1 MCSKFVW
8 YEANVYMPESPTSDA
23 KHVTV
28 AKRASFCMEFDFG
41 HSVRPMCWP
50 SSKVS
55 VSRTTL
61 LSLRA
66 RASERTLSPPT
77 IHAQYSKAPQNS
89 ELLYTLFSLVLSL
102 SLFVLFASKSLLRRF
117 RFARDI
123 DRILRFALAQNLRL
137 AAQSIPFIQLCF
149 PEFLSLHLGR
159 CAQHIFSIGGNNHP
173 ARPALAV
180 SAAVEEF
187 VESFVDFNVVFQRE
201 ISYDSTRG

>member
-8 YEANVYMPESPTSDA
+8 YEAIVYTPESPTSDTT
-23 KHVTV
+23 HVTV
-28 AKRASFCMEFDFG
+28 AKRASFCTEFDFG
-41 HSVRPMCWP
+41 HSTRPMCWP

-159 CAQHIFSIGGNNHP
+159 CAQHIFSIGGDNHP

-201 ISYDSTRG
+201 ISYDSIG

>member
-123 DRILRFALAQNLRL
+123 DRTLSA
-137 AAQSIPFIQLCF
+137 S
-149 PEFLSLHLGR
+149 LSLRISVWQLNRYPLFNFASPSFFRSTSVG
-159 CAQHIFSIGGNNHP
+159 
-173 ARPALAV
+173 ALNT
-180 SAAVEEF
+180 
-187 VESFVDFNVVFQRE
+187 SFPSVVIIIPHVPHWPFPPQLR
-201 ISYDSTRG
+201 SLLNPS

>member
-1 MCSKFVW
+1 
-8 YEANVYMPESPTSDA
+8 MPESPTSDA

-41 HSVRPMCWP
+41 HSMRPMCWP
-50 SSKVS
+50 FSKVS

-137 AAQSIPFIQLCF
+137 AAQSIPTLQLCF

-159 CAQHIFSIGGNNHP
+159 CAQHIFSIGGDNHP